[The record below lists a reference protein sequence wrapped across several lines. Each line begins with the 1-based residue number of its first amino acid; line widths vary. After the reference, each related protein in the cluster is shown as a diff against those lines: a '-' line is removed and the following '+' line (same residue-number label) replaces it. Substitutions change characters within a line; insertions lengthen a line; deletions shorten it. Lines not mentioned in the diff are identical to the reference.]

1 MSEGT
6 ADSSRLGA
14 KVRALRRREQ
24 LTQVQL
30 AQRLGVSPSYL
41 NLIESNRRPLPAAL
55 LIRLTQIFGVDV
67 QAFATDQ
74 DAKVVSDLLEAFSDP
89 VFEAYELSAMEMREM
104 VSASPA
110 LARAVLAL
118 YRAYRSQR
126 ESTESLA
133 SQIIAGQEGVSGV
146 DRGQVP
152 SEEVNDLK
160 KHFRVRGGFRMG
172 SKGPAGGSC
181 PSPET

>member
-1 MSEGT
+1 MAEVTRESP
-6 ADSSRLGA
+6 RLGG
-14 KVRALRRREQ
+14 KVRSLRRREQ

-118 YRAYRSQR
+118 
-126 ESTESLA
+126 
-133 SQIIAGQEGVSGV
+133 
-146 DRGQVP
+146 
-152 SEEVNDLK
+152 
-160 KHFRVRGGFRMG
+160 
-172 SKGPAGGSC
+172 
-181 PSPET
+181 